1 MEEFVYLG
9 ATVRKDGG
17 GTEDI
22 RNRLNKAR
30 RAFYNLTKIW
40 RLRSIGRQ
48 TKIKLFKTLVR
59 PVLLYGCEAWK
70 MTKVEEKK
78 MDAFQFVCLRR
89 ILGIRWP
96 QRVSNERIEDITGIN
111 KTSDEIRR
119 RRWNWIGHVLRKD
132 ATDNCRVALGWQP
145 EGKRAVGR
153 PKTTWRRT
161 VENERKS
168 EGWNS
173 WREVKVIA
181 EDRVG
186 WKTRVAALCASWRG
200 EI

>member
-1 MEEFVYLG
+1 
-9 ATVRKDGG
+9 
-17 GTEDI
+17 
-22 RNRLNKAR
+22 
-30 RAFYNLTKIW
+30 
-40 RLRSIGRQ
+40 
-48 TKIKLFKTLVR
+48 
-59 PVLLYGCEAWK
+59 
-70 MTKVEEKK
+70 

-96 QRVSNERIEDITGIN
+96 QRVSNERIGDITGIN
-111 KTSDEIRR
+111 KTSDEIRK

-186 WKTRVAALCASWRG
+186 WKTRVAAVCASWRG

>member
-1 MEEFVYLG
+1 MHLSLIC
-9 ATVRKDGG
+9 TNVRKLS
-17 GTEDI
+17 I
-22 RNRLNKAR
+22 FSVR
-30 RAFYNLTKIW
+30 RKYHCPC
-40 RLRSIGRQ
+40 Q
-48 TKIKLFKTLVR
+48 
-59 PVLLYGCEAWK
+59 YY
-70 MTKVEEKK
+70 
-78 MDAFQFVCLRR
+78 
-89 ILGIRWP
+89 
-96 QRVSNERIEDITGIN
+96 ITGIN

-153 PKTTWRRT
+153 PKTKNDK
-161 VENERKS
+161 NERKS

>member
-1 MEEFVYLG
+1 MVL
-9 ATVRKDGG
+9 KDFS
-17 GTEDI
+17 
-22 RNRLNKAR
+22 L
-30 RAFYNLTKIW
+30 
-40 RLRSIGRQ
+40 S
-48 TKIKLFKTLVR
+48 
-59 PVLLYGCEAWK
+59 
-70 MTKVEEKK
+70 
-78 MDAFQFVCLRR
+78 
-89 ILGIRWP
+89 
-96 QRVSNERIEDITGIN
+96 SNAA
-111 KTSDEIRR
+111 
-119 RRWNWIGHVLRKD
+119 HVLRKD

-153 PKTTWRRT
+153 PNTTWRRT